1 MVRSIEV
8 LQRCLGGRTGEFN
21 ANGEVHVE
29 VEGWAL
35 RWRRPRRR
43 FAPRATARAS
53 GWTAAVDGAGL
64 ALAGSA
70 VLAVRG
76 LPAWEARAV
85 PSRQPHPGMGHDRVL
100 GTDAGW
106 RGGRPP
112 RDRRGPGP
120 APRGPSVGAGRGA
133 GGGGGAW
140 LTAKVAKHLVGRG
153 RPATHLREVAVRAG
167 GTNNGRGYVSG
178 HAAVATALA
187 ATLSP
192 RLPARGRVAAA
203 ALVAV
208 VGFARIQNGS
218 HLPLDVIGGAGLGLL
233 VGALGPR
240 GGPVGAA

>member
-1 MVRSIEV
+1 M
-8 LQRCLGGRTGEFN
+8 N
-21 ANGEVHVE
+21 
-29 VEGWAL
+29 
-35 RWRRPRRR
+35 
-43 FAPRATARAS
+43 

-76 LPAWEARAV
+76 LPGWEARVFRAV
-85 PSRQPHPGMGHDRVL
+85 NRTPGWV
-100 GTDAGW
+100 TAVCW
-106 RGGRPP
+106 
-112 RDRRGPGP
+112 GPMQ
-120 APRGPSVGAGRGA
+120 AGAGAAPLVIAAALALHPTSRPA
-133 GGGGGAW
+133 APAVALGGGGAW

-167 GTNNGRGYVSG
+167 GTNDGRGYVSG
-178 HAAVATALA
+178 HAAVATAVA

-192 RLPARGRVAAA
+192 RLPASGRVAAA

-233 VGALGPR
+233 VGALGPHDR
-240 GGPVGAA
+240 PLGAV